1 MRKIEGLF
9 ICLMFTLI
17 STKSFADKTFLL
29 PQDIHDSYKR
39 LEQSEKQKHCGGVSS
54 NTLGE
59 LKLLAAKP
67 PLKISG
73 YNSRMDNMAS
83 VPGASDTEKFFLRMS
98 EVSTSA
104 IFANDVR
111 AGNAALDALAYW
123 AENQALT
130 ETKQCYSSKG
140 LAKDCEKAWT
150 QKDGQDLAPKM
161 DSSNVQ
167 KHINHTSYAYFTGLN
182 DINPEDEKHKI
193 IKGWLKSFESRNKK
207 PKEPYFGLDFG
218 WYWPAIFK
226 SRHKTGSCF
235 SGDCPKKL
243 IKKLVQSL
251 NRLVLED
258 GSLKDR
264 TTRGDR
270 ALHYHN
276 EAMFEVIITL
286 EMARKF
292 EVDIPQ
298 SLHERVK
305 KAGNIFVN
313 GFFDHTFMDKWAKE
327 AFNAKYTPGKQR
339 YKKDLNKLNYGT
351 SWYFIFA
358 YRYPDSTLAK
368 RINELFHDGTRA
380 ARRDSAIGVGLGCVY
395 RALTQAN

>member
-1 MRKIEGLF
+1 MCIR
-9 ICLMFTLI
+9 
-17 STKSFADKTFLL
+17 D
-29 PQDIHDSYKR
+29 
-39 LEQSEKQKHCGGVSS
+39 
-54 NTLGE
+54 
-59 LKLLAAKP
+59 
-67 PLKISG
+67 
-73 YNSRMDNMAS
+73 
-83 VPGASDTEKFFLRMS
+83 
-98 EVSTSA
+98 
-104 IFANDVR
+104 
-111 AGNAALDALAYW
+111 
-123 AENQALT
+123 
-130 ETKQCYSSKG
+130 
-140 LAKDCEKAWT
+140 
-150 QKDGQDLAPKM
+150 
-161 DSSNVQ
+161 
-167 KHINHTSYAYFTGLN
+167 
-182 DINPEDEKHKI
+182 
-193 IKGWLKSFESRNKK
+193 
-207 PKEPYFGLDFG
+207 
-218 WYWPAIFK
+218 
-226 SRHKTGSCF
+226 RHKTGSCI

-380 ARRDSAIGVGLGCVY
+380 ARRDNAIGVGLGCVY